1 MKRISKIGLG
11 LALASLCACASGN
24 QETRSESGTHSGEVE
39 PGHGGHMTVT
49 AEQNDAIDA
58 LFRRKA
64 PQLQRC
70 WQEEYERTQN
80 RKLEGE
86 ITLQMIVSKKGQ
98 ATGTKVTKSTIN
110 APTVE
115 SCVVNEVASW
125 QFPEGPGDAPYR
137 RTVHLGAAF

>member
-1 MKRISKIGLG
+1 MKRMSQIGLAVVTA
-11 LALASLCACASGN
+11 ALGACASES
-24 QETRSESGTHSGEVE
+24 QSTRGASSPAGGDE
-39 PGHGGHMTVT
+39 PGHGSATVT

-70 WQEEYERTQN
+70 WQEEYERSQN
-80 RKLEGE
+80 RKLDGE
-86 ITLQMIVSKKGQ
+86 ITLQMVVTKKGQ
-98 ATGTKVTKSTIN
+98 ATGTRVTKSTIGVP
-110 APTVE
+110 AVE
-115 SCVVNEVASW
+115 TCVVNEVASW